1 MADPSCARALA
12 VTQCDSLCVN
22 GRVSNYG
29 SLVCAPL
36 LLGDEKLGAISSNLC
51 FGFLGF
57 GSVFSL
63 LISLY
68 YPFKKISSVFDYVL
82 HLFEWNVSSDL
93 TIMAWF
99 GELSPRAKTARS

>member
-1 MADPSCARALA
+1 M
-12 VTQCDSLCVN
+12 N
-22 GRVSNYG
+22 GRISNYG

-93 TIMAWF
+93 TSWLGPCLVKCF
-99 GELSPRAKTARS
+99 FKFTQKDERPHGVLNEV